1 MSMIQFLIGAALA
14 AATPHPAAVTPSPAL
29 PDARPA
35 MWVVN
40 DEDTIIYLFGTFHAL
55 DGKSEW
61 FNDEVKTAFTQSL
74 QLVLEALVPA
84 APAAPVK
91 GPLALRGSIPGA
103 LPSVAGAPT
112 FLATTKQVMAAGRRQ
127 GMRSDSGADAV
138 LRRAAEAAGKPV
150 GALETPEF
158 QLGMMRRMPSAARPE
173 TPVQAAVELHQMGAV
188 LAFLQAAWKRGDVD
202 SFNILLDDMRLKSP
216 TTYKLLFR
224 DRNERWAGWIANRLT
239 QPGIVFVAVGAGHL
253 SGPDS
258 VQHKLA
264 DRNIRSARLN

>member
-1 MSMIQFLIGAALA
+1 MIQFLIGAAMA
-14 AATPHPAAVTPSPAL
+14 AATPQAAAVTPSPVL

-55 DGKSEW
+55 DGRSEW
-61 FNDEVKTAFTQSL
+61 FNDEIETAFTASQ

-84 APAAPVK
+84 RPGTGAVR
-91 GPLALRGSIPGA
+91 GPLTLRGRFAGP
-103 LPSVAGAPT
+103 LPSVAGSPS
-112 FLATTKQVMAAGRRQ
+112 FLSTARQVMAAGRSR
-127 GMRSDSGADAV
+127 GMSSDSGADAV

-158 QLGMMRRMPSAARPE
+158 QIGMMSRMPSA
-173 TPVQAAVELHQMGAV
+173 VQPDSPGQAVTAMHQMGAV
-188 LAFLQAAWKRGDVD
+188 LAFLQAAWNRGDAD
-202 SFNILLDDMRLKSP
+202 SFGAMLEDMREKSP
-216 TTYKLLFR
+216 DSYKVLFR
-224 DRNERWAGWIANRLT
+224 DRNERWAGWIARRLE

>member
-1 MSMIQFLIGAALA
+1 MIQFLIGAALSA
-14 AATPHPAAVTPSPAL
+14 VTPPPAAVTLSPVL

-55 DGKSEW
+55 DGQSNW
-61 FNDEVKTAFTQSL
+61 FNDEVRTAFTASQ
-74 QLVLEALVPA
+74 QLVLEALVPPR
-84 APAAPVK
+84 PANGAVR
-91 GPLALRGSIPGA
+91 GPLTLRGRSVGPM
-103 LPSVAGAPT
+103 PSVAASPT
-112 FLATTKQVMAAGRRQ
+112 FLSTARQVMAAGRSQ
-127 GMRSDSGADAV
+127 GMSSDSGADAV

-158 QLGMMRRMPSAARPE
+158 QLGMMSRMPSSVRPNSPAQAVAAMR
-173 TPVQAAVELHQMGAV
+173 QMGAV
-188 LAFLQAAWKRGDVD
+188 LTFLQAAWNRGDAD
-202 SFNILLDDMRLKSP
+202 SFGVMLEDMRVKSP
-216 TTYKLLFR
+216 ASYKVMFR

>member
-14 AATPHPAAVTPSPAL
+14 AATPQSTAPPPPAAL
-29 PDARPA
+29 PDAQPA

-55 DGKSEW
+55 DEKSEW
-61 FNDEVKTAFTQSL
+61 FNDEVKTAFTQSQ

-91 GPLALRGSIPGA
+91 GPLALRGRTPGT
-103 LPSVAGAPT
+103 LPAVAGSPT
-112 FLATTKQVMAAGRRQ
+112 FLTTTKQVMAAGRSQ

-158 QLGMMRRMPSAARPE
+158 QLGMMRRMPSAARPD
-173 TPVQAAVELHQMGAV
+173 TPVQAAVELRQMGTV

-202 SFNILLDDMRLKSP
+202 SFNVLLEDMRLKSP
-216 TTYKLLFR
+216 VSYKLLFR
-224 DRNERWAGWIANRLT
+224 DRNERWAGWVADRLT
-239 QPGIVFVAVGAGHL
+239 QPGTVFVAVGAGHL

-258 VQHKLA
+258 LQHKLA